1 MILNTVKIKIKP
13 VVTTISELKLQCQR
27 SMNLWYIFSGLKN
40 CTYHDVS
47 HFRQFSIEI
56 DYISKIVQIRFSGSF
71 ELSVENP

>member
-40 CTYHDVS
+40 CILNIVMA
-47 HFRQFSIEI
+47 E
-56 DYISKIVQIRFSGSF
+56 KILI
-71 ELSVENP
+71 VEDEPVVAVGKEV